1 MDIPFH
7 EAASIFPLMTGDD
20 FDALVEDIRK
30 HGLREP
36 TALLDGKILDGR
48 NRYRACLLAGVKCKT
63 VEVETDDP
71 VGYVLSL
78 NLHRRHLT
86 VSQRSMIGHKA
97 GEFYEKAAKE
107 RMVEGGT
114 SAGRGRPQQGVEN
127 LSHPIRGKSRDHIG
141 AAVGVS
147 GPMIDQ
153 AKRIARDGVPELV
166 EAVERGDIGGHLAE
180 QIAAHTPEDQRA
192 ILEAVNPKDALES
205 LDVPEPEATEAPTE
219 RKLRGVGVNK
229 AHDAINILRTIP
241 KGDALRKRGFQI
253 VTDWIRANP

>member
-1 MDIPFH
+1 MEIPFH

-107 RMVEGGT
+107 RQRAAGGDHK
-114 SAGRGRPQQGVEN
+114 AKALVQN
-127 LSHPIRGKSRDHIG
+127 LSPALRGKSRDHIG

>member
-1 MDIPFH
+1 MNIPFH

-107 RMVEGGT
+107 RQRAAGGDHK
-114 SAGRGRPQQGVEN
+114 AKALVQN
-127 LSHPIRGKSRDHIG
+127 LSPALRGKSRDHIG

>member
-107 RMVEGGT
+107 RQRAAGGDHK
-114 SAGRGRPQQGVEN
+114 AKALVQN
-127 LSHPIRGKSRDHIG
+127 LSPALRGKSRDHIG